1 MKINTSWSF
10 MKFTFVT
17 FCFFLYCINLKVIYN
32 VALQCDLLYSRQLS
46 SPNFVVFFFLCH
58 SKSDFLIYKLKEIGK
73 IDDKDIA
80 MISDQFDQL
89 GLAKCGKITLA
100 DIIGKL

>member
-1 MKINTSWSF
+1 MDNEP
-10 MKFTFVT
+10 
-17 FCFFLYCINLKVIYN
+17 L
-32 VALQCDLLYSRQLS
+32 AADLDNDAAVSKS
-46 SPNFVVFFFLCH
+46 NFV
-58 SKSDFLIYKLKEIGK
+58 IYKLKEMGK
-73 IDDKDIA
+73 INEKDIT